1 MAQDGKRDPRDFV
14 DSLGR
19 VSWRQRQQEA
29 QREAAADNP
38 GLVRTIYMVA
48 YARVKSVMDFFN
60 DKRQAA
66 VDRADTQ
73 MRRAFFDSVHVGDKA
88 DDGTRT
94 VTFVDAYGPCQ
105 VPVHA
110 DAKGGGRLQV
120 LSAAYADASQESV
133 SLIAKAQAS
142 GLTDDERRT
151 LRNDMRLAV
160 ALAGGD
166 ADAMRSDMVTMALAC
181 QQHGAPGFTSDPP
194 KTADDFA
201 REIGDVLSGSGVLDR
216 HTTLGA
222 FHATAEQRGLEVGRH
237 TVQSTHER
245 TAADE
250 AGHVDRDKAE
260 AERGRAEGR
269 AQEATQGQPKA
280 EREHATVGETQTGQA
295 EAKQAEAEPQQP
307 APAPQGARHVMGD
320 GIDVQYA
327 DDGSISGSFSIGDPN
342 EFFDV
347 PHGAG
352 FDKDDSQY
360 ADDGEPAGIA
370 AMSLDDLGVDVTMA
384 PDAQREDGVQ
394 KPSGADSGPDTA
406 SDGLGDADDAETGLD
421 DVERPQL
428 VSSGGR
434 GPVDENDVE
443 RPHLVSSG
451 SRRLADA
458 DGIETPGGEAADELE
473 A

>member
-1 MAQDGKRDPRDFV
+1 MPQNGKRDPRDFV
-14 DSLGR
+14 DSVER

-29 QREAAADNP
+29 AADNP
-38 GLVRTIYMVA
+38 GLARTIYMVA
-48 YARVKSVMDFFN
+48 YARIKSVMDFFS

-66 VDRADTQ
+66 ADKADMQ
-73 MRRAFFDSVHVGDKA
+73 MRKAFFDSVHVGSEA

-110 DAKGGGRLQV
+110 ETKGRNMTQIR
-120 LSAAYADASQESV
+120 SAVYADASQEGV
-133 SLIAKAQAS
+133 SLIAKAQGS
-142 GLTDDERRT
+142 GLTDDERKA

-160 ALAGGD
+160 ALAGGN
-166 ADAMRSDMVTMALAC
+166 ADAVRSDMVTMALAC
-181 QQHGAPGFTSDPP
+181 QQHRAPGFTADPP

-260 AERGRAEGR
+260 AERKGR
-269 AQEATQGQPKA
+269 EATQEQPKA
-280 EREHATVGETQTGQA
+280 EREPATGEAAQT
-295 EAKQAEAEPQQP
+295 EQAEAEPQTP
-307 APAPQGARHVMGD
+307 TPAPQGARHVTGD
-320 GIDVQYA
+320 GIDVRYA

-384 PDAQREDGVQ
+384 PDAQREDGAQ
-394 KPSGADSGPDTA
+394 KPSGADSRPDTA
-406 SDGLGDADDAETGLD
+406 FDGLGDADDAETGLD

-428 VSSGGR
+428 VSSDSQGS
-434 GPVDENDVE
+434 VDASDVE

-451 SRRLADA
+451 GRRLADES
-458 DGIETPGGEAADELE
+458 GIETPGGKDADELE

>member
-1 MAQDGKRDPRDFV
+1 MPQNGKRDPRDFV
-14 DSLGR
+14 DSVER

-29 QREAAADNP
+29 AADNP
-38 GLVRTIYMVA
+38 GLARTIYMVA
-48 YARVKSVMDFFN
+48 YARIKSVMDFFS

-66 VDRADTQ
+66 ADKADMQ
-73 MRRAFFDSVHVGDKA
+73 MRRAFFDSVHVGSAA

-110 DAKGGGRLQV
+110 ETKGRNMTQIR
-120 LSAAYADASQESV
+120 SAVYADASQEGV
-133 SLIAKAQAS
+133 SLIAKAQGS
-142 GLTDDERRT
+142 GLTDDERKA

-160 ALAGGD
+160 ALAGGN
-166 ADAMRSDMVTMALAC
+166 ADAVRSDMVTMALAC
-181 QQHGAPGFTSDPP
+181 QQHRAPGFTADPP

-201 REIGDVLSGSGVLDR
+201 REIGDVMSSAGVLDR
-216 HTTLGA
+216 HTALGA
-222 FHATAEQRGLEVGRH
+222 FHATAEQRGLEVGQH

-260 AERGRAEGR
+260 ADRKGQGTR
-269 AQEATQGQPKA
+269 QEQPKA
-280 EREHATVGETQTGQA
+280 EQAPVTGVERPAGQA
-295 EAKQAEAEPQQP
+295 EARRTDAEPQTP
-307 APAPQGARHVMGD
+307 KPAPQGARHVTGD

-327 DDGSISGSFSIGDPN
+327 DDGSISGSFSVGDPN

-384 PDAQREDGVQ
+384 PDAQREDGAQ
-394 KPSGADSGPDTA
+394 KPSGADSGRDTA
-406 SDGLGDADDAETGLD
+406 SNGLGDADDAETGLEG
-421 DVERPQL
+421 VERPQL
-428 VSSGGR
+428 VSSGSQ
-434 GPVDENDVE
+434 GPVDENSVE
-443 RPHLVSSG
+443 RPRLVSSG
-451 SRRLADA
+451 GRRLADA
-458 DGIETPGGEAADELE
+458 SGIETPGGEATDEPE

>member
-66 VDRADTQ
+66 ADRADMQ
-73 MRRAFFDSVHVGDKA
+73 MRKAFFDSVHVGDKA

-110 DAKGGGRLQV
+110 DAKGSGRLRV

-133 SLIAKAQAS
+133 SLIAKAQGP
-142 GLTDDERRT
+142 GLTDDERKA

-160 ALAGGD
+160 ALAGGN
-166 ADAMRSDMVTMALAC
+166 ADAVRSDMVTMALAC
-181 QQHGAPGFTSDPP
+181 QQHRAPGFTADPP

-222 FHATAEQRGLEVGRH
+222 FHATAQQRGLEVGRH

-260 AERGRAEGR
+260 AKAERGQAESQ
-269 AQEATQGQPKA
+269 AQEATQEQPKA
-280 EREHATVGETQTGQA
+280 EREPATSEATQTGQV
-295 EAKQAEAEPQQP
+295 EAEPQQP
-307 APAPQGARHVMGD
+307 APAPQGARRVTGD
-320 GIDVQYA
+320 GLDVQYA
-327 DDGSISGSFSIGDPN
+327 DDGSISGSFSVGDPN

-394 KPSGADSGPDTA
+394 KPSGADSRPDTA
-406 SDGLGDADDAETGLD
+406 SDGLGDADAAETGLD

-428 VSSGGR
+428 MPSDSQD
-434 GPVDENDVE
+434 PVDENGVE
-443 RPHLVSSG
+443 RPRLVSSG
-451 SRRLADA
+451 SRRLADES
-458 DGIETPGGEAADELE
+458 GIETPGGEDADELE

>member
-66 VDRADTQ
+66 ADRADMQ

-110 DAKGGGRLQV
+110 DAKGSGRLQV
-120 LSAAYADASQESV
+120 LSAAYADASQQSV

-194 KTADDFA
+194 KKADDFA

-216 HTTLGA
+216 HTTLGV
-222 FHATAEQRGLEVGRH
+222 FHATAQQRGLEVGRH

-260 AERGRAEGR
+260 AERGQAKDQR
-269 AQEATQGQPKA
+269 QEARQKQPKA
-280 EREHATVGETQTGQA
+280 ERETQQEPATVGEMQ
-295 EAKQAEAEPQQP
+295 AEPQQP
-307 APAPQGARHVMGD
+307 APAPRGARRVMGD
-320 GIDVQYA
+320 GLDVQYD
-327 DDGSISGSFSIGDPN
+327 DDGSISGSFSVGDPN

-360 ADDGEPAGIA
+360 ADDEEPAGIA

-384 PDAQREDGVQ
+384 PDAQREDGAQ
-394 KPSGADSGPDTA
+394 KPSGADSRPDTV

-428 VSSGGR
+428 MSSDGK

-443 RPHLVSSG
+443 RPQLVSSG
-451 SRRLADA
+451 SRGLADTS
-458 DGIETPGGEAADELE
+458 GIETPGGEATDELG

>member
-1 MAQDGKRDPRDFV
+1 MPQNGKRDPRDFV
-14 DSLGR
+14 DSVGR

-29 QREAAADNP
+29 AADNP
-38 GLVRTIYMVA
+38 GLARTIYMVA
-48 YARVKSVMDFFN
+48 YARIKSVMDFFS

-66 VDRADTQ
+66 ADKADMQ
-73 MRRAFFDSVHVGDKA
+73 MRKAFFDSVHVGSAA

-110 DAKGGGRLQV
+110 ETKGRNMTQIR
-120 LSAAYADASQESV
+120 SAVYADASQEGV
-133 SLIAKAQAS
+133 SLIAKAQGP
-142 GLTDDERRT
+142 GLTDDERKA

-160 ALAGGD
+160 ALAGGN
-166 ADAMRSDMVTMALAC
+166 ADAVRSDMVTMALAC
-181 QQHGAPGFTSDPP
+181 QQHRAPGFTSDPP

-201 REIGDVLSGSGVLDR
+201 REIGDVMSSAGVLDR
-216 HTTLGA
+216 HTALGA

-260 AERGRAEGR
+260 AKRGQAEG
-269 AQEATQGQPKA
+269 QGQEQSKA
-280 EREHATVGETQTGQA
+280 ERETQTDQT
-295 EAKQAEAEPQQP
+295 EAEPRQP
-307 APAPQGARHVMGD
+307 VPAPQGARHVTGD

-352 FDKDDSQY
+352 FEKDDSQY

-384 PDAQREDGVQ
+384 LDAQREDGAQ
-394 KPSGADSGPDTA
+394 KPSGADSGHDTA

-428 VSSGGR
+428 VSSDSQ
-434 GPVDENDVE
+434 GPVDASDVE
-443 RPHLVSSG
+443 RPRLVSSG
-451 SRRLADA
+451 SRRLADES
-458 DGIETPGGEAADELE
+458 GIETPGGEAADELE

>member
-1 MAQDGKRDPRDFV
+1 MPQNGKRDPRDFV
-14 DSLGR
+14 DSVER

-29 QREAAADNP
+29 AADNP
-38 GLVRTIYMVA
+38 GLARTIYMVA
-48 YARVKSVMDFFN
+48 YARIKSVMDFFS

-66 VDRADTQ
+66 ADKADMQ

-110 DAKGGGRLQV
+110 ETKGRNMTQIR
-120 LSAAYADASQESV
+120 SAVYADASQEGV
-133 SLIAKAQAS
+133 SLIAKAQGS
-142 GLTDDERRT
+142 GLTDDERKA

-160 ALAGGD
+160 ALAGGN
-166 ADAMRSDMVTMALAC
+166 ADAVRSDMVTMALAC
-181 QQHGAPGFTSDPP
+181 QQHKAPGFTADPP

-260 AERGRAEGR
+260 AKAERGPAEGR
-269 AQEATQGQPKA
+269 GREATQEQPKA
-280 EREHATVGETQTGQA
+280 EREPATGEATQT
-295 EAKQAEAEPQQP
+295 EQAEAEPQEP
-307 APAPQGARHVMGD
+307 APAPRGARHVTGD
-320 GIDVQYA
+320 GIDVRYA
-327 DDGSISGSFSIGDPN
+327 DDGSVSGSFSIGDPN

-384 PDAQREDGVQ
+384 PDAQREDGAQ
-394 KPSGADSGPDTA
+394 KPSGADSGRDTA
-406 SDGLGDADDAETGLD
+406 FDGLGDADDAETGLEG
-421 DVERPQL
+421 VERPQL
-428 VSSGGR
+428 VSSDSQGS
-434 GPVDENDVE
+434 VDASDVE

-451 SRRLADA
+451 GRRLADA
-458 DGIETPGGEAADELE
+458 SGIETLGGKDADELE

>member
-29 QREAAADNP
+29 QREAAADDP

-66 VDRADTQ
+66 ADRADTQ

-110 DAKGGGRLQV
+110 DAKGSGRLQV
-120 LSAAYADASQESV
+120 LSAAYADASQASV

-160 ALAGGD
+160 ALAGGN
-166 ADAMRSDMVTMALAC
+166 ADAVRSDMVTMALAC
-181 QQHGAPGFTSDPP
+181 QQHRAPGFTADPP

-260 AERGRAEGR
+260 ADRKGRGTR
-269 AQEATQGQPKA
+269 QEQPKA
-280 EREHATVGETQTGQA
+280 EQAPVTGGERQA
-295 EAKQAEAEPQQP
+295 ESRRTDAEPQTP
-307 APAPQGARHVMGD
+307 KPAPQGARHVTGD

-327 DDGSISGSFSIGDPN
+327 DDGSVSGSFSVGDPN
-342 EFFDV
+342 EFFDI
-347 PHGAG
+347 PHGVG
-352 FDKDDSQY
+352 YDKDDSQY
-360 ADDGEPAGIA
+360 ADDGKPSGIA
-370 AMSLDDLGVDVTMA
+370 ALSLDGLGVDVTMA
-384 PDAQREDGVQ
+384 PDAQREDGTQ
-394 KPSGADSGPDTA
+394 KPSGADSRPDT
-406 SDGLGDADDAETGLD
+406 SFDGLGDADDAETGLD

-428 VSSGGR
+428 VSSGSW
-434 GPVDENDVE
+434 GPVDASDVE
-443 RPHLVSSG
+443 RPQLVSSG
-451 SRRLADA
+451 SRRLADES
-458 DGIETPGGEAADELE
+458 GIETPGGEATDELE

>member
-66 VDRADTQ
+66 ADRADTQ

-110 DAKGGGRLQV
+110 DAKGSGRLQV
-120 LSAAYADASQESV
+120 LSAAYADASQASV

-151 LRNDMRLAV
+151 LRNDMRLAI

-222 FHATAEQRGLEVGRH
+222 FHATAQQRGLEVGRH

-260 AERGRAEGR
+260 AKAERGQDEGK
-269 AQEATQGQPKA
+269 GQPKA
-280 EREHATVGETQTGQA
+280 EREPATGETTQAGQA
-295 EAKQAEAEPQQP
+295 EVEQTEAEPQQP
-307 APAPQGARHVMGD
+307 APAPQGARRVTGD
-320 GIDVQYA
+320 GLDVQYA
-327 DDGSISGSFSIGDPN
+327 DDGSISGSFSVGDPN

-384 PDAQREDGVQ
+384 PDAQSEDGAQ
-394 KPSGADSGPDTA
+394 KPSGADSGRDTA
-406 SDGLGDADDAETGLD
+406 SNGLGDAGDAETGLEG
-421 DVERPQL
+421 VERPQL

-434 GPVDENDVE
+434 GPVDENSVE
-443 RPHLVSSG
+443 RPRLVSSG
-451 SRRLADA
+451 GRRLADA
-458 DGIETPGGEAADELE
+458 SGIETPGGKDADELE

>member
-1 MAQDGKRDPRDFV
+1 MPQNGKRDPRDFV
-14 DSLGR
+14 DSVGR

-29 QREAAADNP
+29 AADNP
-38 GLVRTIYMVA
+38 GLARTIYMVA
-48 YARVKSVMDFFN
+48 YARIKSVMDFFS

-66 VDRADTQ
+66 ADKADMQ
-73 MRRAFFDSVHVGDKA
+73 MRKAFFDSVHVGSAA

-110 DAKGGGRLQV
+110 ETKGRNMTQIR
-120 LSAAYADASQESV
+120 SAVYADASQEGV
-133 SLIAKAQAS
+133 SLIAKAQGP
-142 GLTDDERRT
+142 GLTDDERKA

-160 ALAGGD
+160 ALAGGN
-166 ADAMRSDMVTMALAC
+166 ADAVRSDMVTMALAC
-181 QQHGAPGFTSDPP
+181 QQHRAPGSTSDPP

-201 REIGDVLSGSGVLDR
+201 REIGDVMSSAGVLDR
-216 HTTLGA
+216 HTALGA

-260 AERGRAEGR
+260 AKRGQAEG
-269 AQEATQGQPKA
+269 QGQEQSKA
-280 EREHATVGETQTGQA
+280 ERETQTDQT
-295 EAKQAEAEPQQP
+295 EAEPRQP
-307 APAPQGARHVMGD
+307 VPAPQGARHVTGD

-352 FDKDDSQY
+352 FEKDDSQY

-384 PDAQREDGVQ
+384 LDAQREDGAQ
-394 KPSGADSGPDTA
+394 KPSGADSGHDTA

-428 VSSGGR
+428 VSSDSQ
-434 GPVDENDVE
+434 GPVDASDVE
-443 RPHLVSSG
+443 RPRLVSSG
-451 SRRLADA
+451 SRRLADES
-458 DGIETPGGEAADELE
+458 GIETPGGEAADELE

>member
-66 VDRADTQ
+66 ADRADTQ

-110 DAKGGGRLQV
+110 DAKGSGRLQV
-120 LSAAYADASQESV
+120 LSAAYADASQASV

-151 LRNDMRLAV
+151 LRNDMRLAI

-222 FHATAEQRGLEVGRH
+222 FHATAQQRGLEVGRH

-260 AERGRAEGR
+260 AKAERGQDEGK
-269 AQEATQGQPKA
+269 GQPKA
-280 EREHATVGETQTGQA
+280 EREPATGETTQAGQA
-295 EAKQAEAEPQQP
+295 EVEQTEAEPQQP
-307 APAPQGARHVMGD
+307 APAPQGARRVTGD
-320 GIDVQYA
+320 GLDVQYA
-327 DDGSISGSFSIGDPN
+327 DDGSISGSFSVGDPN

-384 PDAQREDGVQ
+384 PDAQREDGAQ
-394 KPSGADSGPDTA
+394 KPSGADSRPDTV
-406 SDGLGDADDAETGLD
+406 SDGLGDADDAKTGLD
-421 DVERPQL
+421 DVERPHL
-428 VSSGGR
+428 MSSDSQ
-434 GPVDENDVE
+434 GPADENDVE
-443 RPHLVSSG
+443 RPRLVSSG
-451 SRRLADA
+451 GRRLADA
-458 DGIETPGGEAADELE
+458 SGIETPGGKDADELE

>member
-66 VDRADTQ
+66 ADRADTQ
-73 MRRAFFDSVHVGDKA
+73 MRRAFFDSVHVGGKA

-222 FHATAEQRGLEVGRH
+222 FHATAQQRGLEVGQH

-260 AERGRAEGR
+260 GKE
-269 AQEATQGQPKA
+269 QTKA
-280 EREHATVGETQTGQA
+280 ERETQQEPATVGETQPG
-295 EAKQAEAEPQQP
+295 QAEAEPQEP
-307 APAPQGARHVMGD
+307 APAPQGARHVTGD
-320 GIDVQYA
+320 GIDVQYG
-327 DDGSISGSFSIGDPN
+327 DDGSISGSFSIGDPE

-352 FDKDDSQY
+352 FEKDDSQY
-360 ADDGEPAGIA
+360 ADDGAPAGVA
-370 AMSLDDLGVDVTMA
+370 AMSLDGLGVDVTMA
-384 PDAQREDGVQ
+384 PDAQREDGAQ
-394 KPSGADSGPDTA
+394 KPSGADSGRDTA
-406 SDGLGDADDAETGLD
+406 FDGLGDADDAETGLD

-428 VSSGGR
+428 VSSDSQ
-434 GPVDENDVE
+434 GPVDASDVE
-443 RPHLVSSG
+443 RPRLVSSG

-458 DGIETPGGEAADELE
+458 SGIETPGGEAADELE